1 MTKTIKT
8 IFLIFILCNIGFVA
22 TAQSI
27 RKANKLFD
35 IHSYNKAL
43 YAYKKVLTK
52 QPDNIEAL
60 SKLGKIAF
68 YHNRLNDAKVYY
80 KKVIQYGNL
89 SPDDLKTYGQVL
101 MELGEYKSAQKWFD
115 TYKEAYLLEGAQF
128 SKSCEIANY
137 RKDKKGDFKISKEFV
152 NSSNDDIFP
161 SFYKESVV
169 FMSTKTKRGDVNW
182 KKGDNSLWV
191 SGLDHKLF
199 LTKSIS
205 LGSKLNK
212 YNNVG
217 PLSYSA
223 DGRFVAYTK
232 NNFKEGLK
240 HTVPGT
246 EMSIFIAEVLPNG
259 TWKNDKAFPYNSN
272 SYSVGFPSF
281 SKDGNTLFFSSN
293 RPDGLGGYDI
303 YASQKINGIWQH
315 PENLGTPINTPGNE
329 ITPFHDGASLFFSSD
344 WHFGFGGMDV
354 FRIVGNVNAWGKL
367 YSLGWGINSSNDDY
381 GFIFDGN
388 RNIGYLASNR
398 KGGNGK
404 TDLYRVLA
412 DNKPIE
418 FAVKD
423 DNGKPLK
430 NVLIDLGPCSKSV
443 GKTDSNGKY
452 NVNLSGAPSCNIVF
466 SKIGYETV
474 TTSLPPSGGSIQII
488 LKEISQSFAQGIV
501 KDARGIGLSKAQ
513 VMAVNKKS
521 GEMQV
526 VSTDLGG
533 NYSFPITYDKYE
545 ITVKKDGFTSRTI
558 SFSPSKNNRNTLK
571 LAGIVLESDKLAGE
585 VKSSTGAST
594 TNVGK
599 QGYAVQLAAIPKNS
613 IVNMRK
619 YGKLA
624 SINEIYIVEQG
635 KFKKVRLGPFLNKA
649 NALAAQ
655 KKVKKKGFDS
665 FIVKDTYFPKVTSV
679 QPVISTPTIQPPTTS
694 NSGGIYYIRLAAYK
708 SLKWFDPSKI
718 SNIGQIETEQ
728 KGEWKIKYI
737 GSFSTIQ
744 NAQANLPAVKAAG
757 YKNAYIVKKVGHYF
771 EKIN

>member
-1 MTKTIKT
+1 MMSKTIKSLL
-8 IFLIFILCNIGFVA
+8 LIFVLSNVGYIA
-22 TAQSI
+22 KAQSI
-27 RKANKLFD
+27 RKANKLFE
-35 IHSYNKAL
+35 IHSYDKAL

-68 YHNRLNDAKVYY
+68 YMNRFSDAKVYY
-80 KKVIQYGNL
+80 KKIVQYGNL

-101 MELGEYKSAQKWFD
+101 MGLGEYKAAQKWFD

-128 SKSCEIANY
+128 SKSCEIANF

-161 SFYKESVV
+161 SFYKQSVV
-169 FMSTKTKRGDVNW
+169 FMSTKPKNGDKNW

-191 SGLDHKLF
+191 SGLDSKMF
-199 LTKSIS
+199 LTKSVS
-205 LGSKLNK
+205 LGSKLHK

-217 PLSYSA
+217 PVSYSA

-259 TWKNDKAFPYNSN
+259 TWQNEKAFPYNSN
-272 SYSVGFPSF
+272 SYSVGFPNF

-303 YASQKINGIWQH
+303 YASQKVNGVWQH

-418 FAVKD
+418 FAVTD
-423 DNGKPLK
+423 ENAKPLK
-430 NVLIDLGPCSKSV
+430 NVLIDFGPCSKSV

-466 SKIGYETV
+466 SKIGFETV
-474 TTSLPPSGGSIQII
+474 TTSLPPSGGSVQIVM
-488 LKEISQSFAQGIV
+488 KGVSQSFAQGIV
-501 KDARGIGLSKAQ
+501 KDGRGIGLSKAQ
-513 VMAVNKKS
+513 VMAVNKKT

-533 NYSFPITYDKYE
+533 NYSFPITFDKYE
-545 ITVKKDGFTSRTI
+545 ITVKKEGFLSRTI
-558 SFSPSKNNRNTLK
+558 NFIPSKNNKNTLK
-571 LAGIVLESDKLAGE
+571 LAAIVLESGGSP
-585 VKSSTGAST
+585 VTSSPSPETPTTRPST
-594 TNVGK
+594 NNVGQ
-599 QGYAVQLAAIPKNS
+599 QGYAVQLAAIPKKS
-613 IVNMRK
+613 IVNMGK

-624 SINEIYIVEQG
+624 SINEIYILEQG
-635 KFKKVRLGPFLNKA
+635 KYKKVRLGPFPDKTS
-649 NALAAQ
+649 ALAAQ

-679 QPVISTPTIQPPTTS
+679 ESPTVPKS
-694 NSGGIYYIRLAAYK
+694 AGAYYIRLAAYK

-728 KGEWKIKYI
+728 KGAWKIKYI

-744 NAQANLPAVKAAG
+744 QAQANLPAIKAAG
-757 YKNAYIVKKVGHYF
+757 YKNAYIVEKVGYNF
-771 EKIN
+771 EKIK